1 MRKYKLLF
9 TSIVFIGWYFYW
21 ALILEIKLET
31 LFFPWIILICYLICT
46 QFLQLL
52 KYIDTIFTI
61 ASKTIISWLSE
72 AIYYVSIVILY
83 KLGNIDYFNFNKVSF
98 LGFLGFVCFSFFIF
112 RIIDKGN
119 KEKQKSS

>member
-98 LGFLGFVCFSFFIF
+98 LGFLGFVCFSFFIL